1 MTNNHTTKNN
11 TINFNKYIDIISN
24 GNYGSVETYYVMCG
38 IMTCGLIRK
47 AINLMYHNGIHN
59 EIRVDK
65 RNLIYCNN
73 DVENEFKR
81 LLQLTQENHKFCDDI
96 VNNEGMDHFNDDDM
110 YDITHN
116 FSYIHHYCIIHI
128 YNIFRGKKMGY
139 LLNKI
144 MNGKLSNELH
154 PFNKDI
160 FECIELSISS
170 SISSL
175 KHIIDR
181 YKKVFGDIDTLNPDN
196 KEYLKNVEFFKDKV
210 IKIISNTSSNN
221 DIDNKNIH
229 TVTDCNEKL
238 SDKEKI
244 DVIRKI
250 LTGEYHLVTDK
261 YLLINECI
269 KLI

>member
-1 MTNNHTTKNN
+1 MKNNHTTKNN
-11 TINFNKYIDIISN
+11 AINFNKYIDIISN
-24 GNYGSVETYYVMCG
+24 GHYGSVETYYAMCG

-47 AINLMYHNGIHN
+47 AINLMYHNGIYN
-59 EIRVDK
+59 EVRVDK

-73 DVENEFKR
+73 DVENEFKK

-96 VNNEGMDHFNDDDM
+96 VNNGHIDNLNDDDM

-116 FSYIHHYCIIHI
+116 FSYIHHYDIIRI

-144 MNGKLSNELH
+144 MTGKLSNDLH

-160 FECIELSISS
+160 FECIKLSISS

>member
-1 MTNNHTTKNN
+1 VLGDMMKS
-11 TINFNKYIDIISN
+11 TI
-24 GNYGSVETYYVMCG
+24 
-38 IMTCGLIRK
+38 
-47 AINLMYHNGIHN
+47 
-59 EIRVDK
+59 
-65 RNLIYCNN
+65 
-73 DVENEFKR
+73 
-81 LLQLTQENHKFCDDI
+81 QENHKFCDDI

-175 KHIIDR
+175 VISVSSDIIPLM
-181 YKKVFGDIDTLNPDN
+181 KSL
-196 KEYLKNVEFFKDKV
+196 
-210 IKIISNTSSNN
+210 
-221 DIDNKNIH
+221 
-229 TVTDCNEKL
+229 
-238 SDKEKI
+238 
-244 DVIRKI
+244 
-250 LTGEYHLVTDK
+250 
-261 YLLINECI
+261 
-269 KLI
+269 